1 MATAYAELLLSWV
14 VVKYTKK
21 KKPVQKPNMVGL
33 PQKKNPNMVGVV
45 VDSSSVAK

>member
-21 KKPVQKPNMVGL
+21 KPVQKPNL
-33 PQKKNPNMVGVV
+33 VGVA
-45 VDSSSVAK
+45 DSSSVAKMIET